1 MRKQDE
7 IQIGETVYRYIES
20 MGCVESYTKIRE
32 GAMQLAS
39 GRVLSGS
46 ELRSFTRYYDSAE
59 LAYLAWYKVRR
70 ENLNKGADKHLQK
83 YKERMKEV
91 EDLDEKFKELV
102 LKYPEELI

>member
-1 MRKQDE
+1 MRKHDE

-70 ENLNKGADKHLQK
+70 EKLNKDADRYLQK
-83 YKERMKEV
+83 YKERVKGV